1 MDRIVVGMS
10 GASGIPYGVRLLE
23 ALKEQP
29 VETHFVATDS
39 ARLVHQHECDDDWA
53 EVEALA
59 DVVHGNADIAASI
72 ASGSFRARAMV
83 IIPCSMDTL
92 GKLAAGVNDNLL
104 TRAGAVMLKERRPLI
119 LVPRET
125 PFSHIHIENMLR
137 LSTAGTIIAPAA
149 PAFYNRPQSL
159 DDNVNFIAGRVLD
172 LLGLD
177 ADLFARWEGG

>member
-1 MDRIVVGMS
+1 
-10 GASGIPYGVRLLE
+10 
-23 ALKEQP
+23 
-29 VETHFVATDS
+29 
-39 ARLVHQHECDDDWA
+39 
-53 EVEALA
+53 
-59 DVVHGNADIAASI
+59 
-72 ASGSFRARAMV
+72 MV

-172 LLGLD
+172 LLGFD

>member
-1 MDRIVVGMS
+1 M
-10 GASGIPYGVRLLE
+10 
-23 ALKEQP
+23 
-29 VETHFVATDS
+29 
-39 ARLVHQHECDDDWA
+39 
-53 EVEALA
+53 
-59 DVVHGNADIAASI
+59 NA
-72 ASGSFRARAMV
+72 
-83 IIPCSMDTL
+83 
-92 GKLAAGVNDNLL
+92 NLL

-159 DDNVNFIAGRVLD
+159 AANVNFIAGRVLD

>member
-39 ARLVHQHECDDDWA
+39 ARLVHQHECDGDWA

-104 TRAGAVMLKERRPLI
+104 TRAGAVTVSYTHLRAH
-119 LVPRET
+119 ET
-125 PFSHIHIENMLR
+125 
-137 LSTAGTIIAPAA
+137 
-149 PAFYNRPQSL
+149 
-159 DDNVNFIAGRVLD
+159 
-172 LLGLD
+172 
-177 ADLFARWEGG
+177 